1 MKMLKKFLGLV
12 WMVLGPLAMTFLFI
26 QAVEKV
32 GLTHTAIER
41 TNTILQWGII
51 LFIFLPISL
60 GLMIF
65 GFYAW
70 KGEYGQLPETSEE
83 L

>member
-1 MKMLKKFLGLV
+1 MNALKKILGLV

-26 QAVEKV
+26 QAFDKIE
-32 GLTHTAIER
+32 LARTSIER
-41 TNTILQWGII
+41 TNTILQWSII
-51 LFIFLPISL
+51 LFIFFPISL

-70 KGEYGQLPETSEE
+70 KGEYDKLPDNS
-83 L
+83 

>member
-1 MKMLKKFLGLV
+1 
-12 WMVLGPLAMTFLFI
+12 MVLGPLTMTFLFI
-26 QAVEKV
+26 HAIDKV
-32 GLTHTAIER
+32 GLAHTDIER
-41 TNTILQWGII
+41 TNTILQWAII

-70 KGEYGQLPETSEE
+70 KGEYDHLPESSEE

>member
-1 MKMLKKFLGLV
+1 MNTLKKFLGLV
-12 WMVLGPLAMTFLFI
+12 WMVLGPIAMVFLFI
-26 QAVEKV
+26 QAVDKV
-32 GLTHTAIER
+32 GLAHSDIER

-51 LFIFLPISL
+51 LFIFFPISL

-70 KGEYGQLPETSEE
+70 KGEYETVESSENI
-83 L
+83 

>member
-1 MKMLKKFLGLV
+1 MNTLKKFLGLV
-12 WMVLGPLAMTFLFI
+12 WMLLGPLTMTFLFL
-26 QAVEKV
+26 QAIEKV
-32 GLTHTAIER
+32 SLTHTDIER
-41 TNTILQWGII
+41 TNTILQWAII

-70 KGEYGQLPETSEE
+70 KGEYDRLPESSKE

>member
-1 MKMLKKFLGLV
+1 MKSIKKFLGLI

-26 QAVEKV
+26 QAIEKV
-32 GLTHTAIER
+32 GLTHTEIER
-41 TNTILQWGII
+41 TNTILQWAII

-70 KGEYGQLPETSEE
+70 KGEYDQLPETSEE
-83 L
+83 I

>member
-1 MKMLKKFLGLV
+1 MNVLKKLLGLV
-12 WMVLGPLAMTFLFI
+12 WMVLGPIAMTFLFI
-26 QAVEKV
+26 QAIDKV
-32 GLTHTAIER
+32 GLAHSDIEK

-51 LFIFLPISL
+51 LFIFFPISL

-70 KGEYGQLPETSEE
+70 KGEYDRLPENSTE

>member
-1 MKMLKKFLGLV
+1 MNTLKKFLGLF
-12 WMVLGPLAMTFLFI
+12 WMVLGPLTMTFLFI
-26 QAVEKV
+26 QAIDKV
-32 GLTHTAIER
+32 GLTHTDIER
-41 TNTILQWGII
+41 TNTILQWAII
-51 LFIFLPISL
+51 LFIFFPISL

-70 KGEYGQLPETSEE
+70 KGEYEHLPESSEE

>member
-1 MKMLKKFLGLV
+1 MNTLKKFLGLV
-12 WMVLGPLAMTFLFI
+12 WMVLGPLMMTFLFI
-26 QAVEKV
+26 QAIDKI
-32 GLTHTAIER
+32 GLTHSDIER
-41 TNTILQWGII
+41 TNAILQWAII

-70 KGEYGQLPETSEE
+70 KGEYDRLPESSEE

>member
-1 MKMLKKFLGLV
+1 MNTLKKFLGLF
-12 WMVLGPLAMTFLFI
+12 WMVLGPLTMTFLFI
-26 QAVEKV
+26 QAIDKV
-32 GLTHTAIER
+32 GLTHTDIER
-41 TNTILQWGII
+41 TNTILQWAII
-51 LFIFLPISL
+51 LFVFLPISL

-70 KGEYGQLPETSEE
+70 KGEYENLPESSEE

>member
-1 MKMLKKFLGLV
+1 MNTLKKFLGLV
-12 WMVLGPLAMTFLFI
+12 WMVLGPLTMTFLFI
-26 QAVEKV
+26 QAIDKV
-32 GLTHTAIER
+32 GLTHTDIER
-41 TNTILQWGII
+41 TNTILQWAII

-70 KGEYGQLPETSEE
+70 KGEYDELPESSGE